1 MVKTGKKSTKVAISH
16 KKGLF
21 LIDPTSGETIC
32 DVVIAN
38 MTISEFLDKYENDN
52 KKTLSLVPKEMDLK
66 GKTDL
71 NTFKEAKCSY
81 KGNGIF
87 EVIAPSSEHE
97 LEILPSNF
105 LKGHLQSEVKS
116 NMILFNPENEYFAH
130 NIRIEFNNRSLSLDD
145 FSDYISSKEI
155 VDEEII
161 DIDRL
166 FIWGDYYSI
175 TSKCSKTIAGFASF
189 NKGKIKISNL
199 PVDYEI
205 VI

>member
-1 MVKTGKKSTKVAISH
+1 MVKTGKKSTKVATTKSS
-16 KKGLF
+16 LF

-32 DVVIAN
+32 DVVIAD
-38 MTISEFLDKYENDN
+38 MSISEFLEKYENDN

-130 NIRIEFNNRSLSLDD
+130 NIRIEFNNKSLSLDD

-155 VDEEII
+155 IG
-161 DIDRL
+161 IDRL

-175 TSKCSKTIAGFASF
+175 TSKCAKTIAGFASF

-205 VI
+205 AI

>member
-1 MVKTGKKSTKVAISH
+1 MVKTGKKSTKVATT

-52 KKTLSLVPKEMDLK
+52 KKTLSLVPKEMYLK

-155 VDEEII
+155 VD
-161 DIDRL
+161 IDRL

-205 VI
+205 AI

>member
-1 MVKTGKKSTKVAISH
+1 MVKTGKKSTKVATTKSSR
-16 KKGLF
+16 LF
-21 LIDPTSGETIC
+21 LIDPTSGETIF
-32 DVVIAN
+32 DVVIAD
-38 MTISEFLDKYENDN
+38 MSISEFLDKYENDN
-52 KKTLSLVPKEMDLK
+52 KKALSLVPKEMDLK

-130 NIRIEFNNRSLSLDD
+130 NIRIEFNNKSLSLDD

-155 VDEEII
+155 IG
-161 DIDRL
+161 IDRL

-175 TSKCSKTIAGFASF
+175 TSKCTKTIASFASF

-205 VI
+205 AI

>member
-1 MVKTGKKSTKVAISH
+1 MVKTGKKSTKVATTKSS
-16 KKGLF
+16 LF

-32 DVVIAN
+32 DVVIAD
-38 MTISEFLDKYENDN
+38 MSISEFLDKYENDN

-130 NIRIEFNNRSLSLDD
+130 NIRIEFNNKSLSLDD

-155 VDEEII
+155 V

-189 NKGKIKISNL
+189 NKVKIKI
-199 PVDYEI
+199 
-205 VI
+205 

>member
-1 MVKTGKKSTKVAISH
+1 MVKTGKKSTKVATT

-130 NIRIEFNNRSLSLDD
+130 NIRIEFNNKSLSLDD
-145 FSDYISSKEI
+145 FSDYISSKEF
-155 VDEEII
+155 VDV

-175 TSKCSKTIAGFASF
+175 TSKCAKTIAGFASF

-205 VI
+205 AI

>member
-1 MVKTGKKSTKVAISH
+1 MVKTGKKSTKVATTKSS
-16 KKGLF
+16 LF

>member
-1 MVKTGKKSTKVAISH
+1 MVKTVKKSTKVATTKSSH

-21 LIDPTSGETIC
+21 LIDPTSGKTIC
-32 DVVIAN
+32 DVVIAD

-52 KKTLSLVPKEMDLK
+52 KKTLSLVPKEMNLK

-81 KGNGIF
+81 KGNGVF

-130 NIRIEFNNRSLSLDD
+130 NIRIEQ
-145 FSDYISSKEI
+145 
-155 VDEEII
+155 
-161 DIDRL
+161 
-166 FIWGDYYSI
+166 
-175 TSKCSKTIAGFASF
+175 
-189 NKGKIKISNL
+189 
-199 PVDYEI
+199 
-205 VI
+205 

>member
-1 MVKTGKKSTKVAISH
+1 MVKTGKKSTKVATTKSS
-16 KKGLF
+16 LF

-155 VDEEII
+155 VD
-161 DIDRL
+161 IDRL

-175 TSKCSKTIAGFASF
+175 TSKCSKTIASF

-205 VI
+205 AI

>member
-1 MVKTGKKSTKVAISH
+1 MVKTGKKSTKVATTKSS
-16 KKGLF
+16 LF

-145 FSDYISSKEI
+145 FSDYLSSKEI
-155 VDEEII
+155 V

-205 VI
+205 AI

>member
-1 MVKTGKKSTKVAISH
+1 MVKTGKKSTKVATT
-16 KKGLF
+16 KKELF

-155 VDEEII
+155 VDEEIV

-205 VI
+205 AI

>member
-1 MVKTGKKSTKVAISH
+1 MVKTVKKSTKVATTKSSH

-32 DVVIAN
+32 DVVIAD

-52 KKTLSLVPKEMDLK
+52 KKTLSLVPKEMNIK

-130 NIRIEFNNRSLSLDD
+130 NIRIEFNNKSLTLDD
-145 FSDYISSKEI
+145 FSDYSSSKEI
-155 VDEEII
+155 V

-175 TSKCSKTIAGFASF
+175 TSKCAKTITGFASF

-205 VI
+205 AI

>member
-1 MVKTGKKSTKVAISH
+1 MVKTGKKSTKVATT

-32 DVVIAN
+32 DVVIAD
-38 MTISEFLDKYENDN
+38 MSISEFLDKYENDN

-87 EVIAPSSEHE
+87 EVITPSSEHE

-130 NIRIEFNNRSLSLDD
+130 NIRIEFNNKSLSLDD

-155 VDEEII
+155 IG
-161 DIDRL
+161 IDRL

-175 TSKCSKTIAGFASF
+175 TSKCAKTIAGFASF

-205 VI
+205 AI